1 MREKPVYLA
10 TGFLESGKTT
20 LLKEM
25 LSDEEFLEG
34 EKVLVV
40 CTEEGI
46 ESFDEDFL
54 REYNADIIYVESE
67 DELTPDFFTHAEK
80 KYDFD
85 MVFFELNG
93 MWDIGTLYEKIP
105 RRWPIVQI
113 FTTIDA
119 TTFEMYMNNMRALI
133 MNIVKMSDC
142 VIMNRCD
149 ESDNLASY
157 RRTIRGVNP
166 QTNIIFEDKNGNIN
180 NNIEDILPYDF
191 NADVIKVETDDFG
204 IFILD
209 IQENR
214 ERYIDHIVEF
224 TAMVYID
231 DQMNKGEFFTGRF
244 AMACCAADAQ
254 FIGFMCRYED
264 GLRIEDRKFYT
275 IRGLLKFE
283 ENPMYVEEGPVIY
296 VSDVTEAKEPSDQF
310 VYFN

>member
-40 CTEEGI
+40 CTEEGT
-46 ESFDEDFL
+46 ESFDEEFL
-54 REYNADIIYVESE
+54 RQYNADIVYIDSI
-67 DELTPDFFTHAEK
+67 DDLTPDFFTGAEK

-85 MVFFELNG
+85 LVFFELNG
-93 MWDIGTLYEKIP
+93 MWDIGEIYEKIP

-119 TTFEMYMNNMRALI
+119 TTFEMYLNNMRALI

-142 VIMNRCD
+142 VIMNRCGEKND
-149 ESDNLASY
+149 LASY
-157 RRTIRGVNP
+157 RRTLRGVNP
-166 QTNIIFEDKNGNIN
+166 QANIIFEDKDGNIN
-180 NNIEDILPYDF
+180 NDIQDILPYDTDS
-191 NADVIKVETDDFG
+191 DVITVETDDFG

-209 IQENR
+209 IQENP
-214 ERYIDHIVEF
+214 ERYIEHTVEF

-231 DQMNKGEFFTGRF
+231 DQMKKGEFFTGRF

-254 FIGFMCRYED
+254 FIGFMCKYENEIN
-264 GLRIEDRKFYT
+264 IEDRKFYT
-275 IRGLLKFE
+275 IRGLLRFE
-283 ENPMYVEEGPVIY
+283 ENPMYVQEGPVIY
-296 VSDVTEAKEPSDQF
+296 VSDVTEAPEPKDQF